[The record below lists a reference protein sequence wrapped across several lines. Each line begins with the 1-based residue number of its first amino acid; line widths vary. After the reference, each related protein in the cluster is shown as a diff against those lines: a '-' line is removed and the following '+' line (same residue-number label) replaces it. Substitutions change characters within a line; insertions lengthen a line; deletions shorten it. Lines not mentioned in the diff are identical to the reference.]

1 MTIQMLSC
9 DVCNYNEPYSINPT
23 HEHPE
28 LELGGVPVNIW
39 TPIYPLDRSQRLVVE
54 DTKKGIDRFQAL
66 IPVSLDETV
75 ISNEGNTPLIKIDGA
90 YLKDESHNPTG
101 SFKDRGIAALVSEA
115 VYHGVKRIA
124 VPSTGNAAISLGYY
138 GNRAGIETIVFIPTN
153 TPEEKVKQIRK
164 NSEIIRDP
172 DLIESYE
179 HFFRFCKK
187 NTDVHNG
194 FPSNNIAYLQG
205 LKTTAYELFMQLGKT
220 IPDYVIVPVGSG
232 GNIVG
237 IYYGFRDLVKIGV
250 SDKMPHL
257 VTVQLEGADP
267 ITQGFRKNQREDL
280 LVLDL
285 LPETRAEAIASDT
298 CFNYFKILNIL
309 SETDGTAISVNEDEI
324 DNSPEYNLEYSSRS
338 VFAGLEKLLRANKT
352 INELGNVVLIGTAS
366 NRGD

>member
-194 FPSNNIAYLQG
+194 FPSNNIAYL
-205 LKTTAYELFMQLGKT
+205 
-220 IPDYVIVPVGSG
+220 
-232 GNIVG
+232 
-237 IYYGFRDLVKIGV
+237 
-250 SDKMPHL
+250 
-257 VTVQLEGADP
+257 
-267 ITQGFRKNQREDL
+267 
-280 LVLDL
+280 
-285 LPETRAEAIASDT
+285 
-298 CFNYFKILNIL
+298 
-309 SETDGTAISVNEDEI
+309 
-324 DNSPEYNLEYSSRS
+324 
-338 VFAGLEKLLRANKT
+338 
-352 INELGNVVLIGTAS
+352 
-366 NRGD
+366 